1 MTTVRR
7 IPTKNQRKLNLPT
20 EGYKNTIFHS
30 LLKLTPVYRYL
41 IFIPV
46 FIFCTF
52 SCQDNKVTNE
62 VAEPETEAAPTP
74 EMTENK
80 TYEKLSYAQ
89 ASPALDGQEIKYATD
104 NTDMVGYLAFNAE
117 EEGKRPGV
125 LVIHEWWGHNE
136 YARGR
141 AEMLADLGYV
151 ALAVDMY
158 GEGKKADHPQDAGKF
173 SSAVFANMDEAKA
186 RFEQAMQ
193 TLKAHPM
200 VDSEQIAAIGYCF
213 GGSVALTM
221 ANAGYDLDAVAAF
234 HSGVTLPIMPDA
246 ENPPATK
253 VLVANG
259 AADPFI
265 KPEDV
270 ANWSKAMDAVGAD
283 YEYVAYPD
291 TKHAYTD
298 PGATAKG
305 ETFNLPLVYQEESD
319 ADAWMKLQ
327 ALLDRAFQ

>member
-1 MTTVRR
+1 MQKT
-7 IPTKNQRKLNLPT
+7 Q
-20 EGYKNTIFHS
+20 S
-30 LLKLTPVYRYL
+30 LLL
-41 IFIPV
+41 ILCLFLA
-46 FIFCTF
+46 T
-52 SCQDNKVTNE
+52 SCQQEKKAVATDENTTAETTATSKVDT
-62 VAEPETEAAPTP
+62 VKAYQEAAYAAVAP
-74 EMTENK
+74 EVE
-80 TYEKLSYAQ
+80 
-89 ASPALDGQEIKYATD
+89 GQEIEYATSD
-104 NTDMVGYLAFNAE
+104 TKMNGYLAFDSKIS
-117 EEGKRPGV
+117 GKRPGI

-136 YARGR
+136 YARRR

-186 RFEQAMQ
+186 RFEQALK

-200 VDSEQIAAIGYCF
+200 VDGDKIAAIGYCF

-246 ENPPATK
+246 EQAFDTK

-265 KPEDV
+265 KAEDV
-270 ANWSKAMDAVGAD
+270 VSWSKAMDAAHAD
-283 YEYVAYPD
+283 YEYIAYPE
-291 TKHAYTD
+291 TKHAFTD

-305 ETFNLPLVYQEESD
+305 ATFNLPLEYNEKSD
-319 ADAWMKLQ
+319 IDSWIKLQ
-327 ALLDRAFQ
+327 ELLDKAFK